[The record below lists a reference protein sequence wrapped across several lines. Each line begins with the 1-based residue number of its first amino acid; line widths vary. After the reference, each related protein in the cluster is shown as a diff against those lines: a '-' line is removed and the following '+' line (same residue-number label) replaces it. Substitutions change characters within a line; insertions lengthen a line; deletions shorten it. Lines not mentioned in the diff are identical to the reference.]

1 MAKVTETAVAEWADA
16 WPLGHED
23 AELLAGLHEN
33 SERAFSWL
41 FSRYQSS
48 VYNLVY
54 QLLRDPN
61 DAPDTVQQ
69 VFLKVFRGLRGFK
82 GGCSL
87 KTWIYRIAVN
97 EASNQR
103 RWWRRHR
110 GRELSLDVSP
120 VSTGEEGEQ
129 ASLGCQLV
137 DDSQSP
143 YEQVANAEM
152 RAAVEL
158 ALAELPLPFRSAV
171 VLRDV
176 EDLSYEE
183 IAEILQVRVGTVKSR
198 LARGREALRSKLARY
213 LEPAAPRQEPEETS
227 SQRITPWKLAT
238 RVNA

>member
-1 MAKVTETAVAEWADA
+1 MTKLGETALAEWTSP
-16 WPLGHED
+16 WPVRGED
-23 AELLAGLHEN
+23 AEFLVGMHEN
-33 SERAFSWL
+33 SEGAFAWL
-41 FSRYQSS
+41 FSRYQAP
-48 VYNLVY
+48 VCNLVY
-54 QLLRDPN
+54 QLLRDPS

-82 GGCSL
+82 SDCSL

-110 GRELSLDVSP
+110 RRELSLDMSLA
-120 VSTGEEGEQ
+120 STGEEGEQ
-129 ASLGCQLV
+129 ANVGRELV

-143 YEQVANAEM
+143 YEQVAGAEL

-213 LEPAAPRQEPEETS
+213 LEPAAPCQEPDETS
-227 SQRITPWKLAT
+227 SQRITPWELAT
-238 RVNA
+238 RVSA